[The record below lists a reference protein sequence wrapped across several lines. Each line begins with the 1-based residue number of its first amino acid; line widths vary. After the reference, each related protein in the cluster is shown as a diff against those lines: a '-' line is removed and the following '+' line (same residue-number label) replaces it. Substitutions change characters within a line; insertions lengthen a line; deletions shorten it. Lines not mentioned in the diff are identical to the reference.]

1 MDEPH
6 DTPPDPKYRGHK
18 AYEDPHYHD
27 DEEVAPVED
36 PEQPRPRPPARH
48 KDLPRPRRRFPDE

>member
-6 DTPPDPKYRGHK
+6 DTPRDPKHRVHK
-18 AYEDPHYHD
+18 EYEDPHYHD

-36 PEQPRPRPPARH
+36 ADPSRVHPPARR
-48 KDLPRPRRRFPDE
+48 KDLPRPRRRFADE